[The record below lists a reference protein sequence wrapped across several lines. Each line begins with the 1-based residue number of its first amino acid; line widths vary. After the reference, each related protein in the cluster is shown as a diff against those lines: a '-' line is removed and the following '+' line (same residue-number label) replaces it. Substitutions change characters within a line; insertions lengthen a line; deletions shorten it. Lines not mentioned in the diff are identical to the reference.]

1 MSPATARWVRLISR
15 NARIAKVNVASSA
28 IARRLPTSTIAMSSL
43 PMVYQLYAPTSFAAN
58 RSTSNP
64 LQRKTSSPLLARI
77 RVMTFEP
84 LRRHTGK
91 EQRLYRPHSKYGADQ
106 SVFAPSACR
115 GGYSRLQAGDATGA
129 FKFAGER
136 DIFTQCDFREAAHA
150 LEDFAADE
158 NRLISGRGAHQ
169 AGADADQRAKSTIG
183 KCGVVELEVETPAG
197 DSRISQRTLDVAGE
211 SRRHNRI
218 GMNEDEGFAA
228 GRRRADVHLTGAPA

>member
-28 IARRLPTSTIAMSSL
+28 MARRLPTSTIAMSSL

-58 RSTSNP
+58 RSTSSP

-77 RVMTFEP
+77 RVMTLEP
-84 LRRHTGK
+84 LRRHTGE
-91 EQRLYRPHSKYGADQ
+91 EQRLYRPHSKYGANQ

-115 GGYSRLQAGDATGA
+115 RGYSRLQAGDATGA
-129 FKFAGER
+129 FKLPGER
-136 DIFTQCDFREAAHA
+136 DVFTQFDFREAAYP

-158 NRLISGRGAHQ
+158 NRLISGRCAHQ

-183 KCGVVELEVETPAG
+183 KGAVVDLQAETPA
-197 DSRISQRTLDVAGE
+197 DESRLAQSRLDVAGE
-211 SRRHNRI
+211 ARPQHRI
-218 GMNEDEGFAA
+218 RMNEDEGSDA
-228 GRRRADVHLTGAPA
+228 GSPHAELTMTLPP

>member
-28 IARRLPTSTIAMSSL
+28 MARRLPTSTIAMSSL

-58 RSTSNP
+58 PATSNP
-64 LQRKTSSPLLARI
+64 LQRKTSSPLLPRI
-77 RVMTFEP
+77 RVMTLEP
-84 LRRHTGK
+84 LRRHTGE
-91 EQRLYRPHSKYGADQ
+91 EQRLYRPHSKYGANQ

-115 GGYSRLQAGDATGA
+115 RGYSRLEAGDATGA

-136 DIFTQCDFREAAHA
+136 DVFTEFDLREAAHA

-158 NRLISGRGAHQ
+158 NGLISGRGAHQ
-169 AGADADQRAKSTIG
+169 PGADADQRAKRTIG
-183 KCGVVELEVETPAG
+183 KCGVVELQVETPAG
-197 DSRISQRTLDVAGE
+197 DSRVAQRTLDVAGE

-218 GMNEDEGFAA
+218 GMNEDEGVAA